1 MWFTP
6 WTDPRGLLV
15 LPTSTHCYIKSK
27 NCFFLINSLSF
38 TGLLHY
44 RPKLSLVPTQCY
56 LCTHYSQLL
65 ISLSPPPFLAWC
77 TQSHPSRWLKGIS
90 LRKLSTSTP
99 TYTWP
104 PLRYGSQSSLLHLGR
119 AHFSLEYSSSRYLCI
134 LQLFASLIEKFG
146 FYFSSFFLLLSM
158 MKNISHCF
166 YILTGS
172 RSLQVFLHMQRQFPE
187 VYTNTMPSV
196 EWV

>member
-77 TQSHPSRWLKGIS
+77 PISFHDGGLLAKAHLSPNVPVRRTGSPGRGAWLLTVDTCSCTWTPGPRTKRDWRARKGLGRGVMGPWHCRQRTGVKS
-90 LRKLSTSTP
+90 LN
-99 TYTWP
+99 
-104 PLRYGSQSSLLHLGR
+104 SSLSLSRQGAQLG
-119 AHFSLEYSSSRYLCI
+119 
-134 LQLFASLIEKFG
+134 
-146 FYFSSFFLLLSM
+146 
-158 MKNISHCF
+158 
-166 YILTGS
+166 T
-172 RSLQVFLHMQRQFPE
+172 
-187 VYTNTMPSV
+187 PSP
-196 EWV
+196 